1 MGESLV
7 KLTLVNVTRLVVL
20 MAKLGILNV
29 IVACPETLETAS
41 VRGIPTN
48 VADTLAARPAH
59 SLVVPSMRGENTRF
73 TAVISS
79 AAVRLSQSMSRASMV
94 PSQSRL

>member
-7 KLTLVNVTRLVVL
+7 KLTFVKVSRTVAPPPR
-20 MAKLGILNV
+20 LGILNV
-29 IVACPETLETAS
+29 IVACPETLVVAS
-41 VRGIPTN
+41 VMAAPAY

-73 TAVISS
+73 AAVISS
-79 AAVRLSQSMSRASMV
+79 AAVRLSQSISRASMV